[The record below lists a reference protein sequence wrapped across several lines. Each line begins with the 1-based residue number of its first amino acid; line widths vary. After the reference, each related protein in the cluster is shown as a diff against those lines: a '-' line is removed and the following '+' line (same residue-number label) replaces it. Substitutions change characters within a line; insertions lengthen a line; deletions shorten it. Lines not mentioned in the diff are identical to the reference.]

1 MDAVPAG
8 EVGRGP
14 PNLGCLVA
22 RHAGVV
28 RAVAAA
34 ALQQR
39 VTDTFQNQERIDKT
53 LLVKQSNEASYISN
67 TIYRIYGVL
76 TVVLGVLEELQG
88 GAVVVGVDEPHAG
101 VLRPE
106 AGDLLH
112 QRLVVLP

>member
-1 MDAVPAG
+1 MWTPSQLAKLAGDPQTLAVLLHVMPVWYG
-8 EVGRGP
+8 PSPPQHSSRG
-14 PNLGCLVA
+14 
-22 RHAGVV
+22 
-28 RAVAAA
+28 
-34 ALQQR
+34 
-39 VTDTFQNQERIDKT
+39 
-53 LLVKQSNEASYISN
+53 
-67 TIYRIYGVL
+67 IYGVL